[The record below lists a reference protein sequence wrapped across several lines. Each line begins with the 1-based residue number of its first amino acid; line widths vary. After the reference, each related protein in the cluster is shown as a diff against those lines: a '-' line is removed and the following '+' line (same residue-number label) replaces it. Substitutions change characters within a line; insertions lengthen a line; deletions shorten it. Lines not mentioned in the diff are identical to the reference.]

1 MENIQR
7 RLKMEFPY
15 YNCFPAF
22 TKLIVGLHALHASKS
37 RTNVLIVL
45 KNRHF
50 DASYLIVIQRVRYQ
64 KCVLKHKKNSYFH
77 QEC

>member
-1 MENIQR
+1 MMENIQR
-7 RLKMEFPY
+7 RSKMEFPY

-50 DASYLIVIQRVRYQ
+50 DASYLIVIPRVRYQ
-64 KCVLKHKKNSYFH
+64 KMCVKT
-77 QEC
+77 

>member
-1 MENIQR
+1 MMENIQR
-7 RLKMEFPY
+7 RSKMEFPY

-22 TKLIVGLHALHASKS
+22 TKLIVGLHALHASKT

-50 DASYLIVIQRVRYQ
+50 DASYLIVIPHVRYQ
-64 KCVLKHKKNSYFH
+64 KMCVKT
-77 QEC
+77 